1 MKALVLSLA
10 LLAVPAVH
18 ASVVLESPTIPMAIK
33 TEAKFEIN
41 RKTDTA
47 WVVLQET
54 VRKHGGR
61 GDIRD
66 IVYEKEAKVEGLSF
80 DAATNTVVLDKDGAL
95 TECATVELRGISIFR
110 YNKIT
115 PTNCKLVIK
124 KVNRANS
131 RYTNTQVHLIA
142 E

>member
-1 MKALVLSLA
+1 MKTLVLSLSLSFVSMA
-10 LLAVPAVH
+10 Q
-18 ASVVLESPTIPMAIK
+18 ASVILESPTIPMAIK

-41 RKTDTA
+41 RKTDKA

-54 VRKHGGR
+54 IRQHGGR
-61 GDIRD
+61 GDVRD
-66 IVYEKEAKVEGLSF
+66 IVYEKKANVPGLSF
-80 DAATNTVVLDKDGAL
+80 DAASNTVVLDKDGAL
-95 TECATVELRGISIFR
+95 TECATVEFRGISIFR

-124 KVNRANS
+124 KVKREGS
-131 RYTNTQVHLIA
+131 RSTNTQVHLIA